1 MMMPTQT
8 WHVYR
13 CTCEGV
19 LCTCCAV
26 VVKLIFPKAFLPDEK
41 LSPPL
46 YMFSLIHFFLSL
58 FPGLSRLREEG
69 KTSSLPSSPLP
80 LSFMYTF
87 TYIVVWPEVSLA
99 LLNSHKVLSVVP
111 YDLARP
117 ESQSPCLGCST
128 VPIL

>member
-1 MMMPTQT
+1 VNM
-8 WHVYR
+8 
-13 CTCEGV
+13 
-19 LCTCCAV
+19 LCYYSKTN
-26 VVKLIFPKAFLPDEK
+26 IFQSIFAERKTITSFYI
-41 LSPPL
+41 
-46 YMFSLIHFFLSL
+46 YMFSLIHFFFL
-58 FPGLSRLREEG
+58 FPSLSRLREEG